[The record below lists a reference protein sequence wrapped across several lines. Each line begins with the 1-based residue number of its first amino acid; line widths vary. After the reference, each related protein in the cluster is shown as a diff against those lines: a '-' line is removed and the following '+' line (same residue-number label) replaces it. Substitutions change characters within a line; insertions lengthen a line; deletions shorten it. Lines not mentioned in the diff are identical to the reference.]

1 MQKFAW
7 IAAAALV
14 ASGPALADNH
24 KKGPRAYDVTITN
37 ITPGQTF
44 TPILAATHKSS
55 ISFFTLGDEAS
66 PELAELAESG
76 STAGLEALLASVPNL
91 VFDTAKTGGL
101 LGPGESMTINIK
113 ARGQFV
119 QLSLAGMLIPTNDSF
134 VAVNNMRLPNQSGA
148 YTAIAYD
155 AGSEYNDELC
165 DNIPGPYCGGAG
177 LSPGTGEG
185 FVHVSGGVHGLAD
198 LDPGT
203 FDWRNPVALIEVRRA
218 R

>member
-1 MQKFAW
+1 MKRIAW
-7 IAAAALV
+7 IAAAAV
-14 ASGPALADNH
+14 IAGGPAFADNH

-44 TPILAATHKSS
+44 TPILAATHKSG
-55 ISFFTLGDEAS
+55 ISFFRLGDEAS

-76 STAGLEALLASVPNL
+76 STAGLEALLASAPDL

-101 LGPGESMTINIK
+101 LGPGASMTINIE

-134 VAVNNMRLPNQSGA
+134 VAVNNMRLPNRGGV

-155 AGSEYNDELC
+155 AGSEFNDELC

-177 LSPGTGEG
+177 LSPGSGEG
-185 FVHVSGGVHGLAD
+185 FVHVSSGIHGLAD
-198 LDPGT
+198 LDAGT
-203 FDWRNPVALIEVRRA
+203 FDWRNPVARVEIRRT